1 MLSLVPFGIVMVQ
14 SLSAWLGDAGV
25 YGSLFALMIAGF
37 TYFSARINKKVERIG
52 EHVEQTREQVTNNH
66 TVNFREE
73 MTEMNESLKASIE
86 EIRRESAKRDALA
99 DERMNCLMGQMNE
112 ISRRLNSF
120 IYDESDNRRREKR

>member
-14 SLSAWLGDAGV
+14 SLSAWLGGARLYD
-25 YGSLFALMIAGF
+25 SLFALMIAGF

-99 DERMNCLMGQMNE
+99 DERMNCLMTQMNE

>member
-1 MLSLVPFGIVMVQ
+1 MLLHVPLSILSAQ
-14 SLSAWLGDAGV
+14 SLSAWLEDPRL
-25 YGSLFALMIAGF
+25 YDSLFALMIAGF

-73 MTEMNESLKASIE
+73 MTEMNESLKASID

-99 DERMNCLMGQMNE
+99 DERANHLMDQMNE
-112 ISRRLNSF
+112 INRRLTSF
-120 IYDESDNRRREKR
+120 IYDGADNRHKNSR

>member
-1 MLSLVPFGIVMVQ
+1 MVQ
-14 SLSAWLGDAGV
+14 SLSAWLGDARL
-25 YGSLFALMIAGF
+25 YDSLFALMIAGF

-86 EIRRESAKRDALA
+86 EIRREAAKRDALA
-99 DERMNCLMGQMNE
+99 DERANCLMTQMNE
-112 ISRRLNSF
+112 INRRLNSF
-120 IYDESDNRRREKR
+120 IYDGVDNRRKEKR

>member
-14 SLSAWLGDAGV
+14 SLSAWLGDARL
-25 YGSLFALMIAGF
+25 YDSLFALMIAGF

-73 MTEMNESLKASIE
+73 VTEMNESLKASIE

-99 DERMNCLMGQMNE
+99 DERMNCLMTQMNE

>member
-1 MLSLVPFGIVMVQ
+1 MSHIVPFGIVMVQ
-14 SLSAWLGDAGV
+14 SLSAWLGDARL
-25 YGSLFALMIAGF
+25 YDSLFALMIAGF

>member
-14 SLSAWLGDAGV
+14 SLSAWLGDARL
-25 YGSLFALMIAGF
+25 YDSLFALMIAGF
-37 TYFSARINKKVERIG
+37 TYFIARINKKVERIG

-99 DERMNCLMGQMNE
+99 DERMNCLMTQMNE

>member
-1 MLSLVPFGIVMVQ
+1 MSHIVPLGLLMVQ
-14 SLSAWLGDAGV
+14 SLSAWLGDARL
-25 YGSLFALMIAGF
+25 YDSLFALMIAGF

-73 MTEMNESLKASIE
+73 MTEMNESLKASID
-86 EIRRESAKRDALA
+86 EIRRESARRDALA
-99 DERMNCLMGQMNE
+99 DERMNCLMTQMNE

-120 IYDESDNRRREKR
+120 IYNESDNRRREKR

>member
-1 MLSLVPFGIVMVQ
+1 
-14 SLSAWLGDAGV
+14 
-25 YGSLFALMIAGF
+25 MIAGF

>member
-14 SLSAWLGDAGV
+14 SLSAWLGDARL
-25 YGSLFALMIAGF
+25 YDSLFALVIAGF

-66 TVNFREE
+66 AVNFREE

-99 DERMNCLMGQMNE
+99 DERMNCLMTQMNE

>member
-1 MLSLVPFGIVMVQ
+1 MLSPVPFGIVMVQ
-14 SLSAWLGDAGV
+14 SLSAWLGDARL
-25 YGSLFALMIAGF
+25 YDSLFALMIAGF

-99 DERMNCLMGQMNE
+99 DERMNCLMTQMNE

>member
-14 SLSAWLGDAGV
+14 SLSAWLGDARL
-25 YGSLFALMIAGF
+25 YDSLFALMIAGF

-86 EIRRESAKRDALA
+86 EIRRESARRDALA
-99 DERMNCLMGQMNE
+99 DERMNCLMTQVNE

>member
-1 MLSLVPFGIVMVQ
+1 MLPLVPFGIVMVQ
-14 SLSAWLGDAGV
+14 SLSAWLGDARL
-25 YGSLFALMIAGF
+25 YDSLFALVIAGF

-66 TVNFREE
+66 AVNFREE

-99 DERMNCLMGQMNE
+99 DERMNCLMTQMNE

>member
-1 MLSLVPFGIVMVQ
+1 MFLHVPLSTLMVQ
-14 SLSAWLGDAGV
+14 SLSAWLGDARL
-25 YGSLFALMIAGF
+25 YDSLFTLMIAGF

-52 EHVEQTREQVTNNH
+52 EHVEQTREQVTNKH

-99 DERMNCLMGQMNE
+99 DERANYLMGQMNE
-112 ISRRLNSF
+112 INRRLTSF
-120 IYDESDNRRREKR
+120 IYDESDNRRKEKR

>member
-14 SLSAWLGDAGV
+14 SLSAWLGDARL
-25 YGSLFALMIAGF
+25 YDSLFALMIAGF

-73 MTEMNESLKASIE
+73 MTEMNESLKASID
-86 EIRRESAKRDALA
+86 EIRRESARRDALA

>member
-1 MLSLVPFGIVMVQ
+1 MFLHVPLSILMVQ
-14 SLSAWLGDAGV
+14 SLSAWLGDARL
-25 YGSLFALMIAGF
+25 YDSLFALMIAGF

-52 EHVEQTREQVTNNH
+52 EHVEQTHEQVTNNH

-99 DERMNCLMGQMNE
+99 DERANYLMGQMNE
-112 ISRRLNSF
+112 INRRLTSF
-120 IYDESDNRRREKR
+120 IYDESDNRRKEKR

>member
-1 MLSLVPFGIVMVQ
+1 MSHIVPLGLLMVQ
-14 SLSAWLGDAGV
+14 SLSAWLGDNRLYDG
-25 YGSLFALMIAGF
+25 LFTLVIAGF

-99 DERMNCLMGQMNE
+99 DERMNCLMTQMNE

>member
-1 MLSLVPFGIVMVQ
+1 MVQ
-14 SLSAWLGDAGV
+14 SLSAWLGDARL
-25 YGSLFALMIAGF
+25 YDSLFALMIAGF

-73 MTEMNESLKASIE
+73 MTEMNESLKASLE

-99 DERMNCLMGQMNE
+99 DERANCLMTQMNE
-112 ISRRLNSF
+112 ITRRLNSF
-120 IYDESDNRRREKR
+120 IYDGVDDRHKK

>member
-1 MLSLVPFGIVMVQ
+1 MLSPVPFGIVMVQ
-14 SLSAWLGDAGV
+14 SLSAWLGDARL
-25 YGSLFALMIAGF
+25 YDSLFALMIAGF

>member
-14 SLSAWLGDAGV
+14 SLSAWLGDARL
-25 YGSLFALMIAGF
+25 YDSLFALMIAGY

-86 EIRRESAKRDALA
+86 EIRRESARRDALA
-99 DERMNCLMGQMNE
+99 DERMNCLMTQVNE